1 MDLVFVYT
9 FTAVKKNESNP
20 KMKSIRLFAAHLCLL
35 AICACGNTQP
45 VPQETAQTAETTIE
59 TVKEQGTVFY
69 DLTLEQALEKAKSEG
84 KYVFINFHT
93 KTCRPCRKMEKTVFP
108 TAECGEYINQRFI
121 PIMIDGED
129 NGTGTEIAKK
139 YSIFIYPTYLIL
151 SPDCFKEGEVMGAEY
166 DVNNFLDMLKTI
178 IHDK

>member
-1 MDLVFVYT
+1 MDLDFVYT
-9 FTAVKKNESNP
+9 FTAENESNP

-45 VPQETAQTAETTIE
+45 VPQETAQTVETTIE

-69 DLTLEQALEKAKSEG
+69 DITLEQALEKAKSEG

-108 TAECGEYINQRFI
+108 TAECGEYINKHFI

-129 NGTGTEIAKK
+129 NGTGTGIAKK
-139 YSIFIYPTYLIL
+139 YSIYIYPTYLIL

-166 DVNNFLDMLKTI
+166 DVNIFLDMLKTI
-178 IHDK
+178 MHDK